1 MKGSRDFPHPFCLE
15 RKAIVYSVAPLTNH
29 PRTHR
34 QPRGDGITPTCNT
47 RQRAAR
53 GALLWHCGTVA
64 VAPSAGDPRAP
75 RTYARDFHTRDFPH
89 QRLPP
94 DHHPAH
100 ATQPR
105 GDGTTPAWHL
115 RKGCQRQ
122 RATRGAL
129 LWHRFAPQYARTVG
143 AHIVKSKEAQASA
156 VQQRCR
162 THTHA
167 HASQAPRRPR
177 WTSSPPRRP

>member
-1 MKGSRDFPHPFCLE
+1 MKDFPHPFCLE
-15 RKAIVYSVAPLTNH
+15 RKAIVYSVAPLN
-29 PRTHR
+29 
-34 QPRGDGITPTCNT
+34 QPPPHAPTAT
-47 RQRAAR
+47 RRRHHANVQHEAACSTR
-53 GALLWHCGTVA
+53 SAIVALWHCGTVA